1 MQLDWSTLVL
11 EMINFMVLVWL
22 LQRFLYR
29 PVLKVVAARKAA
41 IDEAAQRARDTQAA
55 ARELQAQYE
64 ARLQNWEHERAQAR
78 EALMQEL
85 KRERERALATLNES
99 LQQERRKAE
108 VLEARRRADD
118 SARVEHQAVEQAL
131 GFVRRLLAGL
141 AGPEVESKLLQL
153 AIEELRKLPAERLQ
167 SLRDAL
173 HTSSE
178 PPIVSSAYPMAA
190 APRAALTQALATV
203 MDGARELRFREDASL
218 LAGVRVSVGPW
229 ILQANLGEELN
240 LFGAAG
246 GDGR

>member
-11 EMINFMVLVWL
+11 EILNFMVLVWL
-22 LQRFLYR
+22 LQRFLYK

-41 IDEAAQRARDTQAA
+41 IDAAAQRAHETQAK

-64 ARLQNWEHERAQAR
+64 ERLQSWEQERAQAR

-85 KRERERALATLNES
+85 KSERERARATLSES

-108 VLEARRRADD
+108 VLEARRRADAG
-118 SARVEHQAVEQAL
+118 ARVERQAVQQAL
-131 GFVRRLLAGL
+131 GFVRQLLAGL
-141 AGPEVESKLLQL
+141 AGPEVESKLLQI
-153 AIEELRKLPAERLQ
+153 AIEELRKLPPERLR

-173 HTSSE
+173 DTSSE
-178 PPIVSSAYPMAA
+178 PPVVCSAYPMAA
-190 APRAALTQALATV
+190 AQRQALAQALGNL
-203 MDGARELRFREDASL
+203 MDGSRELRFREDPGL
-218 LAGVRVSVGPW
+218 LAGVRVSIGPW
-229 ILQANLGEELN
+229 ILQANLGEELS